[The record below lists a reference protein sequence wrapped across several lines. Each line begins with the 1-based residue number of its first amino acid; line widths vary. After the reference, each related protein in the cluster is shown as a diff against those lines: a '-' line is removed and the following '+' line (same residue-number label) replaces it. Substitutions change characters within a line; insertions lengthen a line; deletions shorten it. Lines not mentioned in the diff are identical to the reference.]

1 MEGKYNKKNLLK
13 VLNSQWVVISFILMF
28 VSASYSK
35 DGNDFNPNVLQHN
48 QHYIKKQ

>member
-1 MEGKYNKKNLLK
+1 MQQKNLLK
-13 VLNSQWVVISFILMF
+13 VLNSQWVVISSLQMF
-28 VSASYSK
+28 VSASCSK